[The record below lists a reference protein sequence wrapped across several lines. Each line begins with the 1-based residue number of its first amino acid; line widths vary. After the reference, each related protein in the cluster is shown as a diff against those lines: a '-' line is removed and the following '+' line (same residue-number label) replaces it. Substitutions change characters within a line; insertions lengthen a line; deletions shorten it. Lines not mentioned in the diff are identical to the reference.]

1 MLETS
6 ARLLRLLSLLQTP
19 REWPGPEL
27 ADRLGVSTRTIR
39 NDVERLRTLGYPV
52 DATRGA
58 IGGYRLSAG
67 TAMPPLL
74 LDDEEAVAIAV
85 TLRSAAGGAV
95 AGIEETALRALTKLQ
110 QVLPSR
116 LSRRVD
122 ALQSYTVSI
131 GSVRRGGPTVDGAA
145 LALLAA
151 ACRDRERLRF
161 GYLDHSGAPTTRKVE
176 PHRLVNWGRRWYLVA
191 WDVDRDDWRT
201 FRVDR
206 IEQPTTLGLRF
217 AERESPGGDAA
228 AYVRQGSRAAQWK
241 FITRLVVHAP
251 AALITE
257 KLGPAAESVEVL
269 DDNRCLVSIGA
280 ASPAAMAPW
289 LGFLDADFEVVDSP
303 ELAAELRSLATRYA
317 DAADAVQPKPL
328 PEGPAHP

>member
-27 ADRLGVSTRTIR
+27 AERLGVSTRTIR

-52 DATRGA
+52 DAARGA
-58 IGGYRLSAG
+58 VGGYRLGAG
-67 TAMPPLL
+67 AAMPPLL

-85 TLRSAAGGAV
+85 SLRTAAGGAV

-110 QVLPSR
+110 QVLPNR

-122 ALQSYTVSI
+122 ALQSYTVSA
-131 GSVRRGGPTVDGAA
+131 GEHRGPTVDGAA

-151 ACRDRERLRF
+151 GCRDRERLRF
-161 GYLDHSGAPTTRKVE
+161 GYLDHGGTATSRAVE

-191 WDVDRDDWRT
+191 WDVDRADWRT

-206 IEQPTTLGLRF
+206 IETPTAVGLRF
-217 AERESPGGDAA
+217 AEREPPGGDAA
-228 AYVRQGSRAAQWK
+228 GYVRQGSRAARWT
-241 FITRLVVHAP
+241 FRARLRVHAP
-251 AALITE
+251 AAVIAE
-257 KLGPAAESVEVL
+257 KLGPAAESVEIE
-269 DDNRCLVSIGA
+269 DDERCLVSLGSSSA
-280 ASPAAMAPW
+280 EAMAPW
-289 LGFLDADFEVVDSP
+289 LGFLGADFEVLDSP
-303 ELAAELRSLATRYA
+303 ALVAELQLLAERYRR
-317 DAADAVQPKPL
+317 AAKAGAAPQ
-328 PEGPAHP
+328 A